1 MPGPWGHLAARFVDV
16 ITSRPLS
23 RGESEAVEKWLEDER
38 AREAFFSQVAAD
50 QRHGFESALIVV
62 DHDPQRRDLIR
73 AALLHDVGKRH
84 ARLGPI
90 GRVIASIA
98 IRFRLP
104 LTPRLALYR
113 DHGALAAAEFA
124 DQDPLLVDFARHHH
138 SSRPDSIE
146 PADWEILQAADQARP
161 IREGSR

>member
-16 ITSRPLS
+16 VTSRPLS
-23 RGESEAVEKWLEDER
+23 RGEVEAVEKWLEDER
-38 AREAFFSQVAAD
+38 ARQAFFSQIPAD

-62 DHDPQRRDLIR
+62 DHAPQRLDLIR

-84 ARLGPI
+84 ARLSPL
-90 GRVIASIA
+90 GRVIASVA
-98 IRFRLP
+98 IRFGLP

-113 DHGALAAAEFA
+113 DHGAVAAAEFA
-124 DQDPLLVDFARHHH
+124 DEDPLVVEFARHHH
-138 SSRPDSIE
+138 GDRPASIE
-146 PADWEILQAADQARP
+146 VADWEILQAADQARP